1 MLNVF
6 IYFDAVLMGDE
17 MSAETIM
24 ALDEP
29 QKMKKQ
35 GRFVKNFNQEL
46 WNDVRQEIVETGNMA
61 KVLYINTNISYQCSN
76 QNLVLKSFDVF
87 RNSVNR

>member
-29 QKMKKQ
+29 QQMKKQ

-61 KVLYINTNISYQCSN
+61 KVLEESTS
-76 QNLVLKSFDVF
+76 LDFF
-87 RNSVNR
+87 

>member
-61 KVLYINTNISYQCSN
+61 KVLEESTS
-76 QNLVLKSFDVF
+76 LDFF
-87 RNSVNR
+87 

>member
-1 MLNVF
+1 MIYFELKYNKIVFIYLNTVLNVF

-61 KVLYINTNISYQCSN
+61 KVL
-76 QNLVLKSFDVF
+76 
-87 RNSVNR
+87 